1 MKGFYSRD
9 KRKQFEERLKQE
21 QEKFEQDLK
30 RANAQ
35 KTKLTVG
42 IDNLRE

>member
-9 KRKQFEERLKQE
+9 KRKQFEDRLKQE
-21 QEKFEQDLK
+21 QERFEQDLQK
-30 RANAQ
+30 ARAQ

-42 IDNLRE
+42 IQNLRE